1 MNIDLQK
8 LIDILNELKTAS
20 ISSTSDTI
28 EATMKKYDMLFVGSE
43 FNTIYSVELH
53 HSINNIFNLKI
64 TMDELNSLLP
74 TACNILNMGF
84 EKMIAVNDIG
94 KPNAAISYQIT
105 LWK

>member
-74 TACNILNMGF
+74 TACNILNMDF
-84 EKMIAVNDIG
+84 EKMIAVNDTG